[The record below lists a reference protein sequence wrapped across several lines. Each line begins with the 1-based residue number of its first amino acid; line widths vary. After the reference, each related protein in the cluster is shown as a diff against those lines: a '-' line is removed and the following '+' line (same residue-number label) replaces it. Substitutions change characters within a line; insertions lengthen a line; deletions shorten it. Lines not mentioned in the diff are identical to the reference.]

1 MYFIKEG
8 FMFRYIAAVFTGGC
22 CYGVLSTFIKTA
34 YSRGFS
40 QAEVI
45 SSQYLLG
52 IILLWLAFL
61 FTKKKASTSK
71 KLTLH
76 LLICGIPTALTSLCY
91 YKALETL
98 PASLAV
104 VFLFQF
110 IWIDTVFETILYRKL
125 PSLRKLIAVAV
136 LIFGSVLAA
145 GVLNG
150 GMELRF
156 SRGMIWGA
164 LSAVSY
170 AAMILFSGTVG
181 VHLPPAER
189 SSIMTTGGFLLV
201 MICYPPHI
209 LADPGRFISLLPF
222 TVPLGI
228 LGIALPPF
236 LYAVGMP
243 HTGPALGS
251 ILSSSELPVAML
263 MSFLA
268 LHEQVS
274 VIQWIGMGLIL
285 LGIILPNI
293 ETVMQSFRRRH

>member
-1 MYFIKEG
+1 
-8 FMFRYIAAVFTGGC
+8 MFRYIAAVFTGGC

-52 IILLWLAFL
+52 IILLWTAFL
-61 FTKKKASTSK
+61 FTKKVKISR
-71 KLTLH
+71 KLALQF
-76 LLICGIPTALTSLCY
+76 LLCGVPTALTSVFY
-91 YKALETL
+91 YKCLETL

-110 IWIDTVFETILYRKL
+110 IWIDTVFETILYHKL
-125 PSLRKLIAVAV
+125 PSSRKLVAVAV
-136 LIFGSVLAA
+136 LILGSVLAA

-150 GMELRF
+150 GIELRF

-170 AAMILFSGTVG
+170 AAMILFSGTIGLDV
-181 VHLPPAER
+181 PPIER
-189 SSIMTTGGFLLV
+189 STIMTTGGFMVILF
-201 MICYPPHI
+201 CFPPEY
-209 LADPGRFISLLPF
+209 LADPGRIVPLLPIIL
-222 TVPLGI
+222 PLGI

-251 ILSSSELPVAML
+251 ILSSSELPVSML
-263 MSFLA
+263 MAFFV

-274 VIQWIGMGLIL
+274 AIQWIGMGLIL

-293 ETVMQSFRRRH
+293 ETVIQTFRCRH